1 MNCINLI
8 SERLDEKQLFRG
20 MFSSRLR
27 AEIQPNM
34 GRIQQAGVEAYCN
47 AYLRE
52 PHAGYSQAGSQT
64 LSPPIWNALAVW
76 DALSESADDSDLDL
90 YEEDCFVWPR
100 CIVPARRN
108 IDTLQILLTRARHL
122 ENFVERAVR
131 LDKSGKTDAA
141 LDLIYDNVDSLL
153 SNGKYEELD
162 LMLKNV
168 DADLLPTDI
177 LLGLLTATLPAKTKL
192 PSRSIFFRLTE
203 MQIKTRAEWEEGIL
217 TGLEG

>member
-76 DALSESADDSDLDL
+76 DAPCESADDSDLDL
-90 YEEDCFVWPR
+90 YEEDSFVWPR

-108 IDTLQILLTRARHL
+108 IDTLQILLTHARHL

-162 LMLKNV
+162 LMLKSV

-192 PSRSIFFRLTE
+192 PSRSNFFQLTE